1 MVLSPLE
8 STSPHIINHL
18 MYLLVL
24 VLPLC
29 GAMVA
34 GLFGRTIGSK
44 GAGTVTSGCMVL
56 SATVA
61 GLIFYESAVNGSP
74 AYLRL

>member
-8 STSPHIINHL
+8 SISPHIINNL

-24 VLPLC
+24 VWPYVVQWLLDC
-29 GAMVA
+29 LVERSGQRGRNCDVGVYGAQ
-34 GLFGRTIGSK
+34 
-44 GAGTVTSGCMVL
+44 
-56 SATVA
+56 ATVA

-74 AYLRL
+74 AYVRL